1 MKKVGTMPYF
11 FGFIDE
17 LIVEEDGF
25 IQGENEFHFNYAF
38 AMFCLS
44 GIVRISITFK
54 NMK

>member
-1 MKKVGTMPYF
+1 MPYF

-17 LIVEEDGF
+17 LIVERDGF
-25 IQGENEFHFNYAF
+25 IQEVTDFQFNYAF

-44 GIVRISITFK
+44 GIVRFSKTFK